1 MDVLVG
7 LCATVKTTDKT
18 PGAYTYQAPD
28 EGPLI
33 GETMKTLNNRPART
47 GLAGMSVVLML
58 ALSACGGGQATSSE
72 SASASNAPV
81 ASTSASASAA
91 STPTAA
97 KASTSA
103 SATVAAE
110 PRGSEV
116 IEIRAADDTNADS
129 AIAKD
134 AAIRAAK
141 RVVAQDN
148 RLLNAWMHGDLEHTS
163 DEELLKFVAQ
173 DKLDQMKTPIQ
184 SVRND
189 LKNNGGPFSGNVTI
203 RDINVTDI
211 FTYDYPDG
219 TSYPYSVLR
228 VKFCEDW
235 TQVRTPDGERA
246 VTGPDSTATVEVSVL
261 RLQDG
266 RYVYN
271 GSRELGT
278 GCASS

>member
-1 MDVLVG
+1 
-7 LCATVKTTDKT
+7 
-18 PGAYTYQAPD
+18 
-28 EGPLI
+28 
-33 GETMKTLNNRPART
+33 MKTLKHRT
-47 GLAGMSVVLML
+47 TRTSLATLSVTLML
-58 ALSACGGGQATSSE
+58 ALSACGGGQATSESSE
-72 SASASNAPV
+72 TASNAPV
-81 ASTSASASAA
+81 ATASASASAA
-91 STPTAA
+91 STPTTA
-97 KASTSA
+97 KAYA

-110 PRGSEV
+110 PKGSEV
-116 IEIRAADDTNADS
+116 VEVRAADDTNAD
-129 AIAKD
+129 ATIAKE
-134 AAIRAAK
+134 AAIKAAK
-141 RVVAQDN
+141 RVVLQDN
-148 RLLNAWMHGDLEHTS
+148 RLLNAWMHGDFEHTS
-163 DEELLKFVAQ
+163 DEELLKFVAPE
-173 DKLDQMKTPIQ
+173 KLKQVTDPIQ
-184 SVRND
+184 SARND
-189 LKNNGGPFSGNVTI
+189 IKNNGGPFSGNVTI

-246 VTGPDSTATVEVSVL
+246 VTGPESTATVEVSVL

>member
-1 MDVLVG
+1 
-7 LCATVKTTDKT
+7 
-18 PGAYTYQAPD
+18 
-28 EGPLI
+28 
-33 GETMKTLNNRPART
+33 MKTLKNHT
-47 GLAGMSVVLML
+47 GMATMSVALML
-58 ALSACGGGQATSSE
+58 ALSACGGGQATSESSE
-72 SASASNAPV
+72 TASASNAPV
-81 ASTSASASAA
+81 ASTSASASAV
-91 STPTAA
+91 STPTASA
-97 KASTSA
+97 VKASASA
-103 SATVAAE
+103 SATVAAD
-110 PRGSEV
+110 PKGSEV
-116 IEIRAADDTNADS
+116 VEVRAADDTNADS
-129 AIAKD
+129 AIAKE

-148 RLLNAWMHGDLEHTS
+148 RMLNAWLHGDFEHTS
-163 DEELLKFVAQ
+163 DEELLRFVAPE
-173 DKLDQMKTPIQ
+173 KLKQVTDPIQ
-184 SVRND
+184 SARND
-189 LKNNGGPFSGNVTI
+189 IKNNGGPFAGNVTI

-219 TSYPYSVLR
+219 SSHPYSVLR

-235 TQVRTPDGERA
+235 TQLRTPDGERA

>member
-1 MDVLVG
+1 M
-7 LCATVKTTDKT
+7 
-18 PGAYTYQAPD
+18 
-28 EGPLI
+28 
-33 GETMKTLNNRPART
+33 
-47 GLAGMSVVLML
+47 
-58 ALSACGGGQATSSE
+58 
-72 SASASNAPV
+72 
-81 ASTSASASAA
+81 
-91 STPTAA
+91 
-97 KASTSA
+97 
-103 SATVAAE
+103 
-110 PRGSEV
+110 
-116 IEIRAADDTNADS
+116 
-129 AIAKD
+129 
-134 AAIRAAK
+134 
-141 RVVAQDN
+141 
-148 RLLNAWMHGDLEHTS
+148 LNAWLHGDLEHTS

-189 LKNNGGPFSGNVTI
+189 IKNNGGAFTGNVTI
-203 RDINVTDI
+203 RDVNVTDI

-235 TQVRTPDGERA
+235 TQLRTPDGERA

-278 GCASS
+278 GCAS